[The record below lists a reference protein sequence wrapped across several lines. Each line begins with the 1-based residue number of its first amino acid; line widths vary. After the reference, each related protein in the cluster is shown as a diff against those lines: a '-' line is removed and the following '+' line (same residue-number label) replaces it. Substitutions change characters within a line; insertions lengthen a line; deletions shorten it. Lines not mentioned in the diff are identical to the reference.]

1 MEYTL
6 HIQLKD
12 CFGAT
17 IRALGMMER
26 RGYRLKTCSL
36 GEPDGNSREL
46 EVTVMSTR
54 QGDLLKRQLERLHD
68 VISVELKSAEPI
80 VQNRAGVRPVA
91 RRV

>member
-6 HIQLKD
+6 HIQLRD

-36 GEPDGNSREL
+36 GEPDGTSREL
-46 EVTVMSTR
+46 AVTVMSTR
-54 QGDLLKRQLERLHD
+54 PGDLLKRQLERLHD
-68 VISVELKSAEPI
+68 VLLVELKSAEPI
-80 VQNRAGVRPVA
+80 VQKNAGVRPVV

>member
-6 HIQLKD
+6 HIRLKD

-36 GEPDGNSREL
+36 GEPDGTSRDL

-54 QGDLLKRQLERLHD
+54 PGDLLKRQLERLHD
-68 VISVELKSAEPI
+68 VLFVELQSAEPI
-80 VQNRAGVRPVA
+80 VQNKAGMRPVV